1 MLEKGF
7 TVPELAEPV
16 LPESPSWFPLP
27 PGWFVLGGIILVA
40 LLIFLIIR
48 IARWR
53 RNLWR
58 RQALIA
64 LNHPQTV
71 DSWLLLM
78 KRILLVHQPREQVSG
93 SLDPAQWLRNVPL
106 DNALREN
113 LCERYCQPENQLSDA
128 DTARLRMQ
136 LRVWLKGLP
145 HV

>member
-7 TVPELAEPV
+7 TVPELAEPA
-16 LPESPSWFPLP
+16 LPDSPSWFPLP
-27 PGWFVLGGIILVA
+27 PGWFALGGVILIV
-40 LLIFLIIR
+40 LLIFFIICL
-48 IARWR
+48 ARWR

-58 RQALIA
+58 RQALTA
-64 LNHPQTV
+64 LTQPQTV

-78 KRILLVHQPREQVSG
+78 KRFLLVHQPRKQMSG
-93 SLDPAQWLRNVPL
+93 ALDPAQWLQHVPL
-106 DNALREN
+106 DDAMRQH

-136 LRVWLKGLP
+136 LRTWLERLP